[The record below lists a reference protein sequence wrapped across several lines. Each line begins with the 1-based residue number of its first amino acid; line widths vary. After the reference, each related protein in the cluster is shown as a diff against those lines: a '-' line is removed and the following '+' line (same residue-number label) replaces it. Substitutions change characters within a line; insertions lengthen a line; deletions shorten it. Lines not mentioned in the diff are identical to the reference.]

1 MVELIMLHIQVSILV
16 HVECL
21 LIAIEP
27 ALVNKPRFDM
37 QSLCVVVAPIQLV
50 NGEYND
56 IV

>member
-1 MVELIMLHIQVSILV
+1 MLHIWVSILG